1 LFEVGKGLNSLI
13 SGPRVSST
21 DLEMYENWRDYFYRD
36 AEFVSETLKAAKKN
50 GRNQGSGQV

>member
-1 LFEVGKGLNSLI
+1 
-13 SGPRVSST
+13 
-21 DLEMYENWRDYFYRD
+21 MYENWRDYFYRD